1 MRTCG
6 MYGSSF
12 SDTVSPEVSW
22 AIVLIASVTDWTL
35 PALMQMYILKTDPT
49 TAQSR
54 VVLGLK
60 VAKGSNGKMR

>member
-1 MRTCG
+1 MSR
-6 MYGSSF
+6 
-12 SDTVSPEVSW
+12 V
-22 AIVLIASVTDWTL
+22 IVLIASITDWTL
-35 PALMQMYILKTDPT
+35 PALMQMYILKIDPT